1 MSAEMKKSL
10 TIPQNSV
17 KDIESRINELSAK
30 GVVAKNVAFVEL
42 NIGGCKSSTC
52 MAWA

>member
-1 MSAEMKKSL
+1 MSAEMKKNL
-10 TIPQNSV
+10 TISQKSV

-30 GVVAKNVAFVEL
+30 GIVAKNNSFVEF
-42 NIGGCKSSTC
+42 NVGGCKSSSC